1 MSYYWNV
8 LIRLS
13 LLIEPSIVLYY
24 IINSLMHITLDC
36 NDNLRPYFGFRIV
49 VIRSFN
55 VRTFSIVPKNIPFAT
70 NSILKLASRLDFGE
84 AETRPLLEPTIRV
97 EQWSSMI
104 KCRRFESLRINFK
117 FVQSYEIWNVCWC
130 WYKIR
135 FGDLIELSTF
145 DKATFKAYQACLR
158 TWGKLMHLQKIYY
171 YYYIFHTKYASFI
184 ESWRERERKWE
195 TSSSKEQ
202 RVSQS
207 KWKWLEPKIKNSSS

>member
-135 FGDLIELSTF
+135 FGDLIKLTILV
-145 DKATFKAYQACLR
+145 KATFKAYQACLR
-158 TWGKLMHLQKIYY
+158 TWGQSNALAKDLLLLWYFPYKVHFFYREL
-171 YYYIFHTKYASFI
+171 
-184 ESWRERERKWE
+184 ERERKWE
-195 TSSSKEQ
+195 SSSSKEQ